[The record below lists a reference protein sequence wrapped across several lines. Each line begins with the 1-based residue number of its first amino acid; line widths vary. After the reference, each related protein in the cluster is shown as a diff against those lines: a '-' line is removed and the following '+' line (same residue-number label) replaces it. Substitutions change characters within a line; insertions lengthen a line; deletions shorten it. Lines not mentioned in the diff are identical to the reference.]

1 VKEFQRQF
9 DRGAMP
15 YMVMDAAFY
24 SRENLQECR
33 QMRWVTRVP
42 ETLKEVREH
51 FLKLDIESMA
61 ELAPG
66 YRYVAVPSSYAGVD
80 QRWLIVRSEQAC
92 EREMK
97 TFEKNLEKERDRNAK
112 DLKHLRNEVFACE
125 ADAEKAARRFAKRL
139 RHQRFDY
146 TIGSRKRYAA
156 KGRPAK
162 GARAESVEWLIG
174 GTLSDNLEVT

>member
-1 VKEFQRQF
+1 
-9 DRGAMP
+9 MP

-51 FLKLDIESMA
+51 FLKLDMESMA

-66 YRYVAVPSSYAGVD
+66 YRYIAVPSSYAGED
-80 QRWLIVRSEQAC
+80 QRWLIVLSEQAY

-112 DLKHLRNEVFACE
+112 DLKHLRGEVFACE
-125 ADAEKAARRFAKRL
+125 ADAQRQPRGDL
-139 RHQRFDY
+139 RNRENE
-146 TIGSRKRYAA
+146 
-156 KGRPAK
+156 
-162 GARAESVEWLIG
+162 RACSSSPRVSLMRG
-174 GTLSDNLEVT
+174 C